1 MALLGKRRSRWAV
14 GSLQVERAKAQ
25 PCFFFTHVEGRAVFA
40 DFLFDSLGRIVGNV
54 QTAEQYGAL
63 TSDVVAAVDGFHNQ
77 EDPEATY
84 LNYAIAFS
92 HAMCVIGAREGWSG
106 TNNPSKRAM
115 CDLLACA
122 SICTSTR
129 RAVIDDVER
138 MAKAKAIVTLC
149 SPPAMD
155 LRNMMCTFVSMPTE
169 GFYQKLFNVFQRC
182 CAFYASLPPRARR
195 ESWEQTPPLFVPL
208 AFGEMAWGRLR
219 P

>member
-40 DFLFDSLGRIVGNV
+40 DFLFDFLCRTAGNV
-54 QTAEQYGAL
+54 QTDGAL
-63 TSDVVAAVDGFHNQ
+63 ASDVVAAVDGFHNQ
-77 EDPEATY
+77 EAPEA
-84 LNYAIAFS
+84 ACMKRAFAFS
-92 HAMCVIGAREGWSG
+92 HTMCVIGALEGLGG
-106 TNNPSKRAM
+106 TNGASKRAM
-115 CDLLACA
+115 CDLLAYA
-122 SICTSTR
+122 SICSSTR

-155 LRNMMCTFVSMPTE
+155 LRNMIFMFASMPTE
-169 GFYQKLFNVFQRC
+169 ELYQKLLNVFQRC
-182 CAFYASLPPRARR
+182 CAFYASLPPRVRR
-195 ESWEQTPPLFVPL
+195 ESWEQTPLLFVPF

>member
-25 PCFFFTHVEGRAVFA
+25 PCFFFMHVEGRAVFA
-40 DFLFDSLGRIVGNV
+40 DFLFDFFCRTAGNV
-54 QTAEQYGAL
+54 QTDGAL
-63 TSDVVAAVDGFHNQ
+63 ASDVVAAVDGFHNH
-77 EDPEATY
+77 EVPEA
-84 LNYAIAFS
+84 ACVKRAFAFS
-92 HAMCVIGAREGWSG
+92 HTTCVIGALEGWGG
-106 TNNPSKRAM
+106 TNGPSKRAM
-115 CDLLACA
+115 CDLLVYA
-122 SICTSTR
+122 SICSSTR

-155 LRNMMCTFVSMPTE
+155 LRNMIFMFASMPTE
-169 GFYQKLFNVFQRC
+169 ELYQKLLNVFQRC
-182 CAFYASLPPRARR
+182 CAFYASLPPRVRR
-195 ESWEQTPPLFVPL
+195 ESWEQTPLLFVPF